1 MKYRADDEPGLTAD
15 PIQNPEGGGGKRI
28 NCSSFACKRQT
39 KCANCLPTA
48 MEIINQTNRTML
60 FEEINPEKLDL
71 VTIVGDVKGI
81 DSLSDEKIKEIN
93 EHLLVR
99 SFDEFLDKFSP
110 TVYSFFNAA
119 NQRVMYT
126 LKKPEG
132 IPDDMISEIKVNQH
146 NDFLKML
153 FTLIDTKRSQGITNV
168 DFKFENLLDM
178 ISPKKVMDD
187 IRQVRKEIHYMY
199 SQYEKLDDDDPKK
212 LDMGDKLNAMFE
224 EASQNYNNVMA
235 MLPLAI
241 EDIKTRLLL
250 GGTKEE
256 NEGEAVQIGML
267 TIGESGELKIIEA
280 PKSETK
286 ELMLL
291 DENSSTG
298 LTTVF
303 EEDYDSI
310 SESPSGYV
318 RDLVVRTFVPLPA
331 VQTEVN
337 VEQEVQNYNTY
348 LEFYKNAKDDFVKT
362 VKPLVEKIL
371 GVKMFFDQYATKNKG
386 MLPTM
391 LVANAKLDMLVK
403 SSNIPRLE
411 TFLNT
416 VNSKNDFTDTIWFGI
431 VPSVELETAGNVRV
445 SRQRF
450 KGNEKIV
457 KQEGYSMESLSML
470 LQVVKDYKIQVF
482 FNFESGED
490 TTFNSMATSGIEK
503 YIDKCTPLVRREYSE
518 FAVPCVPNFTII
530 PKEKS
535 GVIIDSKMLQTEH
548 GVELSKEKEDI
559 LKLWIEGVYVGAAYV
574 AAGLVAAYQ
583 CPEYLR
589 EAFKTVN
596 KDYPGVRFDI
606 EAGDNS
612 LRTVTTMAKEITGF
626 TNKIKDSINSKN
638 FGFVFSSE
646 NAQLQEKDIRR
657 ITVYKARSM
666 ALSEDGFDSIYKT
679 LVSTYIERILRYQ
692 TGDFKHENIVRFFS
706 NNPSS
711 QKSKW
716 LGSRGYVNSIIQD
729 GDDMSYVIDEKS
741 NMCHIDLVFNGNVK
755 NLEVMI
761 TKGTSPVKA

>member
-1 MKYRADDEPGLTAD
+1 
-15 PIQNPEGGGGKRI
+15 
-28 NCSSFACKRQT
+28 
-39 KCANCLPTA
+39 
-48 MEIINQTNRTML
+48 MEIINQTNRTIL

-71 VTIVGDVKGI
+71 ITIVGDVKGI
-81 DSLSDEKIKEIN
+81 DSLSDDRIKEIN
-93 EHLLVR
+93 QQLLVR
-99 SFDEFLDKFSP
+99 SFEEFLDKFTP

-119 NQRVMYT
+119 NQKVMYT
-126 LKKPEG
+126 LRKPDG
-132 IPDDMISEIKVNQH
+132 IPDEMISEIRVDQN

-187 IRQVRKEIHYMY
+187 IRQVRKEIHYLY
-199 SQYEKLDDDDPKK
+199 GQYDQLDEGDPKK

-224 EASQNYNNVMA
+224 EASRNYNNVMA

-250 GGTKEE
+250 GGAQEE
-256 NEGEAVQIGML
+256 NAGEAVQIGML
-267 TIGESGELKIIEA
+267 TIGEGGELKIIEA
-280 PKSETK
+280 PKSDST
-286 ELMLL
+286 ELILL
-291 DENSSTG
+291 DENGAGDLSD
-298 LTTVF
+298 VF
-303 EEDYDSI
+303 GEDYDSI
-310 SESPSGYV
+310 TESPSNYV
-318 RDLVVRTFVPLPA
+318 KDLVVRTFVPLPA
-331 VQTEVN
+331 VHTEVN
-337 VEQEVQNYNTY
+337 TELEVQNYNTY

-362 VKPLVEKIL
+362 VKPLVEKII
-371 GVKMFFDQYATKNKG
+371 GVKLFFDQYATKNKG

-391 LVANAKLDMLVK
+391 LIANSKLDMLVK

-416 VNSKNDFTDTIWFGI
+416 VNSKNDFSDTIWFGI
-431 VPSVELETAGNVRV
+431 VPSVELETAGKVKV
-445 SRQRF
+445 SRERF
-450 KGNEKIV
+450 RGNEKIV
-457 KQEGYSMESLSML
+457 KHDGYTMESLSML
-470 LQVVKDYKIQVF
+470 LQVVKDYKIQIF
-482 FNFESGED
+482 FNFESSED
-490 TTFNSMATSGIEK
+490 TTFNSMATAGIDK
-503 YIDKCTPLVRREYSE
+503 YIDKCAPLVRKEYSE

-535 GVIIDSKMLQTEH
+535 GVIIDSKMLQTEN

-589 EAFKTVN
+589 ETFKTVN
-596 KDYPGVRFDI
+596 KDFPGARFDI

-626 TNKIKDSINSKN
+626 TNNIKDAINRKN

-646 NAQLQEKDIRR
+646 NAQLQDKDIRR

-666 ALSEDGFDSIYKT
+666 ALSEDGFDSVYKT

-716 LGSRGYVNSIIQD
+716 IGTRGYINSIIQD
-729 GDDMSYVIDEKS
+729 GDDISYVIDEK
-741 NMCHIDLVFNGNVK
+741 NNLCHIDLVFNGNVK